1 MKRDWVEGIAAGRQE
16 VFLEFYRRVSVP
28 FLKFI
33 YFRSGGDM
41 DLAEEVFQ
49 EALTRLVKS
58 RESVRRLQDDEVLFP
73 WLCGV
78 ARRILADRFRERSGR
93 HRVSLESLDAAIHQ
107 ALLQAETRLLTDEE
121 AEHPQMKKL
130 VGMVMSAL
138 EPSYAEALRAKYCDG
153 LTLEGLAQRLGETVR
168 AVEGRLYRAREAF
181 RSAFVQ
187 MRRELEADG
196 GF

>member
-73 WLCGV
+73 WL
-78 ARRILADRFRERSGR
+78 
-93 HRVSLESLDAAIHQ
+93 
-107 ALLQAETRLLTDEE
+107 
-121 AEHPQMKKL
+121 
-130 VGMVMSAL
+130 
-138 EPSYAEALRAKYCDG
+138 
-153 LTLEGLAQRLGETVR
+153 
-168 AVEGRLYRAREAF
+168 
-181 RSAFVQ
+181 
-187 MRRELEADG
+187 
-196 GF
+196 